1 MPTTRSRPYRAGL
14 RYIIEAGGKVTL
26 AQLFLAIT
34 AAIEPDAAF
43 EAGIAQ
49 RRRLAK
55 RFGKEDQ
62 IKTGLDHKLLA
73 LGERRIAWN
82 IIQRLSENGRINIE
96 EATPG
101 SPVRLVTLGVPP
113 TTGGRHAR
121 EQSWEDVLRD
131 LDDSEA

>member
-1 MPTTRSRPYRAGL
+1 MPRSRPYQTGL
-14 RYIIEAGGKVTL
+14 RYIIEAGGEVTL

-34 AAIEPDAAF
+34 AAVEPDAAF
-43 EAGIAQ
+43 EAGLNH

-62 IKTGLDHKLLA
+62 IKTALDHKLLA

-96 EATPG
+96 EARPG
-101 SPVRLVTLGVPP
+101 EPVRRVVLGIPP

-121 EQSWEDVLRD
+121 AQSWDEVLRG
-131 LDDSEA
+131 LDGSDE